1 MLEDS
6 PFPLEPLFSDGFS
19 VGVSWGILGFSEV
32 LGFSVEL
39 LPVEVLPLLGLLEEF
54 TLFPWL
60 EGFSTLLLL
69 ELLLLLLPELFL
81 GFSKFP
87 LVFILGTYS

>member
-6 PFPLEPLFSDGFS
+6 PFPLEPLFSEGFS

-69 ELLLLLLPELFL
+69 LLLPELFL

>member
-1 MLEDS
+1 M
-6 PFPLEPLFSDGFS
+6 
-19 VGVSWGILGFSEV
+19 
-32 LGFSVEL
+32 
-39 LPVEVLPLLGLLEEF
+39 LPLLGLLEEF

-60 EGFSTLLLL
+60 EGFSTLLL

>member
-1 MLEDS
+1 MAIWVL
-6 PFPLEPLFSDGFS
+6 LFIFILQQFDG
-19 VGVSWGILGFSEV
+19 WYLG
-32 LGFSVEL
+32 
-39 LPVEVLPLLGLLEEF
+39 PKILEEF

-60 EGFSTLLLL
+60 EGFSTLLL

>member
-19 VGVSWGILGFSEV
+19 VGVSGGVFGFSEV

-39 LPVEVLPLLGLLEEF
+39 LSVELLPLVGLL
-54 TLFPWL
+54 
-60 EGFSTLLLL
+60 
-69 ELLLLLLPELFL
+69 
-81 GFSKFP
+81 
-87 LVFILGTYS
+87 